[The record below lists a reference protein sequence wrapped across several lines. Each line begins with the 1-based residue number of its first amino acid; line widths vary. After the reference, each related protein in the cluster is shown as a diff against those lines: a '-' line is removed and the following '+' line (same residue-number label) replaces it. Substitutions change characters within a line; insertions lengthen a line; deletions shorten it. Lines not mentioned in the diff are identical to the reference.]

1 MVKKVLF
8 VFPSFGIG
16 GTTVSTRSLISLLEK
31 EGYDCWVMPLV
42 PQGKMVHLYD
52 DVKRIETP
60 FVIRVLSMGG
70 CKEEPS
76 ILKRPL
82 VALLRFLRNH
92 SKRFEHRMVG
102 RALDKI
108 ICQHHFDTVVA
119 CQEATSTRIVSY
131 ASMGNKVAW
140 VRCDYKRMLE
150 DSHKSKEDFYE
161 SYKAIVCVSDQTCA
175 NFKDIFPEYASKTHC
190 IPNPQDSGF
199 ITHRADEIEE
209 EPRFVTEGKVLVS
222 IGRFDPVKRFD
233 QVALIARQLLDKGL
247 KFKWYL
253 IGDGA
258 ERPRIEASI
267 KEYHV
272 EDSVILLGVKTN
284 PYYYI
289 KRADAMV
296 CLSRS
301 EACPRVVNEAK
312 ILHAPTISTDFPTI
326 CEFIENDKTGL
337 VSSLENMPATI
348 LRFFSDNDLR
358 LKIKENINL
367 FDFDNKELIN
377 AIKSIL

>member
-1 MVKKVLF
+1 MAKKVLF

-60 FVIRVLSMGG
+60 FVVRALSLRGW
-70 CKEEPS
+70 EAEPS

-119 CQEATSTRIVSY
+119 CQEATTTRFVSH
-131 ASMGNKVAW
+131 ASLDNKVAW

-150 DSHKSKEDFYE
+150 DSHKSKEDFYG

-175 NFKDIFPEYASKTHC
+175 NFKAIFPEYASKTHC

-199 ITHRADEIEE
+199 IIHRADEIEE
-209 EPRFVTEGKVLVS
+209 EPRFATEGKVLVS

-267 KEYHV
+267 KDYHV

-289 KRADAMV
+289 KRADLLV
-296 CLSRS
+296 SLSRS

-312 ILHAPTISTDFPTI
+312 ILHTPTVSTDFPTI
-326 CEFIENDKTGL
+326 FEFIENGKTGL
-337 VSSLENMPATI
+337 ISGIDNISSTIMHFFTNDATRSRI
-348 LRFFSDNDLR
+348 
-358 LKIKENINL
+358 IENINL
-367 FDFDNKELIN
+367 FDFDNCELIDSV
-377 AIKSIL
+377 KSIL